1 MRGRESCGGM
11 GLTTR
16 DESMTSS
23 SSSAA
28 LTSFTWKDVRE
39 HQDEDSCWLVIHNDV
54 HDVTKFLED
63 HPGGKEFLLEA
74 VGEDASDDFD
84 QVRHH
89 IIIIDVVDGLIS
101 RLLCRFVTRQARQA
115 HTFILLSLH
124 LFSL

>member
-1 MRGRESCGGM
+1 M

-28 LTSFTWKDVRE
+28 LTSFTWKDIRE
-39 HQDEDSCWLVIHNDV
+39 HQDEASCWLVIHNDV
-54 HDVTKFLED
+54 HDVTRFLED

-84 QVRHH
+84 QVRRV
-89 IIIIDVVDGLIS
+89 ISIDVVDELIS
-101 RLLCRFVTRQARQA
+101 RHSSLVVSSPRQARQQP
-115 HTFILLSLH
+115 HTFILLSH
-124 LFSL
+124 NLFFF